1 MAKAIITSTE
11 TPEIYSPKSIAEIAA
26 EYLAMEAEEAQE
38 GGYFGFMARAL
49 VQATMPHSKV
59 KGAEFERSNGKFS
72 LSMLAPSKIGL
83 PYGALPRLIMSWM
96 TTEAVRTKERQ
107 LILGDSLSEF
117 MRHLGLSRTGGPRG
131 DITRLKNQMK
141 RLLACSIT
149 CIYDDGKRTA
159 LENITP
165 VERADLLWW
174 NPVDPEQHSL
184 WQSTI
189 TLSESFFKEVTA
201 APIPVR
207 MSTLEALKGSS
218 LALDIY
224 CWLTYRNFYAKNISY
239 IPWTALQGQFG
250 AGYPTTPQGKRDFK
264 KNFLLA
270 LKKVSGAYPE
280 ALKLS
285 AEENCLIYI
294 PGMPDIS
301 PVVEASKT

>member
-11 TPEIYSPKSIAEIAA
+11 TLQAYSAKSLAEIAA
-26 EYLAMEAEEAQE
+26 EYMAMEAAEAQE

-59 KGAEFERSNGKFS
+59 NGAEFERSNGNFS
-72 LSMLAPSKIGL
+72 LSMLAPSRIGL

-107 LILGDSLSEF
+107 LVLGDSLSDF

-174 NPVDPEQHSL
+174 NPVDPEQKSL
-184 WQSTI
+184 WQSTL
-189 TLSESFFKEVTA
+189 TLSESFFNEVTT

-224 CWLTYRNFYAKNISY
+224 CWLTYRNFYAKRESR
-239 IPWTALQGQFG
+239 IPWEALQGQFG
-250 AGYPTTPQGKRDFK
+250 AGYPTNAKGKSDFK
-264 KNFLLA
+264 RKFLLA
-270 LKKVSGAYPE
+270 LKKVSNAYPE

-285 AEENCLIYI
+285 EAPGVLVYI

-301 PVVEASKT
+301 PVEPSKK